1 MDPTEKNN
9 ILYTAHEIDYAF
21 RDQDTKPCFGVQ
33 RIASC
38 FLSQI
43 DNIAQSQANNL
54 CMFGIFGQW
63 GRGKTYL
70 WHQMR
75 EIIAKRNC
83 DKNDQ
88 HIHYDIVE
96 FNAWK
101 YQDTP
106 ALWAYLYQTIC
117 NAMPRMQYMCY
128 VCKLWQTWQRLLCIV
143 AIAGV
148 VLSAIYALLGGSKA
162 LIPTGIAIVPLFVE
176 QIIEIY
182 RRGKE
187 IVPRNMW
194 EGEYQNTLGIQN
206 KLEKDLEKLLCTW
219 VCKRRISRQRIL
231 LYVDDIDRCEEDKM
245 ISILDSLRTILENPE
260 IQKRL
265 VVVCSIDKDRI
276 SAAIQR
282 RYSSYKCD
290 QMTNEYIQRN
300 VITEQL
306 DKLFIFSVGLPK
318 LDTNQQRRFVDC
330 LYLDM
335 PLEQDA
341 LPYSTAR
348 RDGSLSAFYGQP
360 QEKFIDEN
368 TLTDWLKRFVDNEKN
383 SSITPRKL
391 RIIYYRMLFAN
402 NLLADKN
409 EVYFTEQF
417 AKNIFDHSIHRKIDD
432 TMIDKCLSDVLEM
445 VVPY

>member
-1 MDPTEKNN
+1 MTSTEKNN
-9 ILYTAHEIDYAF
+9 ILYTTHKIDFTF
-21 RDQDTKPCFGVQ
+21 RDQDTKPCLGVQ

-75 EIIAKRNC
+75 KIIAKRNC

-143 AIAGV
+143 AIAGG
-148 VLSAIYALLGGSKA
+148 VLSVIYALLGGSKA

-194 EGEYQNTLGIQN
+194 GGEYQNTLGIQN

-219 VCKRRISRQRIL
+219 GCKHRISRQRIL
-231 LYVDDIDRCEEDKM
+231 LYIDDIDRCDEDKM

-282 RYSSYKCD
+282 KYSSYKCD
-290 QMTNEYIQRN
+290 QLTNEYIQRN

-318 LDTNQQRRFVDC
+318 LDTTQQQRFVDC
-330 LYLDM
+330 LYQDM

-348 RDGSLSAFYGQP
+348 RDGSLSAFHGQP